1 MYGANIPRFVLCHRS
16 KLHSPHR
23 NICQYLSS
31 VQYEL
36 PCLHLPQMSDR
47 THSCLLN
54 SYRQAVYA
62 KYHTPHAVLLPHKKQ
77 STGAM
82 NGSSVYSLYNHPEV
96 ALRSSWCLWLALYIF
111 PEPEL
116 PRCCRQT
123 FAIQNRPDKES
134 DFWKS
139 SHCIYPVRKIAVL
152 RQ

>member
-1 MYGANIPRFVLCHRS
+1 MYGTDIPIFVFYHRS
-16 KLHSPHR
+16 RLHSPR
-23 NICQYLSS
+23 QNIGLYWSS

-36 PCLHLPQMSDR
+36 PCLHLLQMSDR
-47 THSCLLN
+47 THNCLPSSC
-54 SYRQAVYA
+54 RQAEYA

-77 STGAM
+77 STGEM
-82 NGSSVYSLYNHPEV
+82 NGSPAYSLHNHPEV
-96 ALRSSWCLWLALYIF
+96 ALRSSWFLWQALYIF

-123 FAIQNRPDKES
+123 FAIQNHPDKES